1 MKKQYVSI
9 FNDMG
14 GEDMIFPATP
24 DLVSDGWPV
33 SEYDTWTVEFH
44 GHVVPDVR
52 TEMRGIWGVPIA
64 PTGVCVTVELISRG
78 AYDSGEQFVGLT
90 RPTQADIATLENCG
104 WVWDGAFAHKAE
116 SAF

>member
-14 GEDMIFPATP
+14 GEALISPATP
-24 DLVSDGWPV
+24 ELIADGWPV
-33 SEYDTWTVEFH
+33 CEYDTWTVKH
-44 GHVVPDVR
+44 GDHVVEDVR

-78 AYDSGEQFVGLT
+78 AYDSGEQYVGLT

-104 WVWDGAFAHKAE
+104 LVWDGAFAHKA
-116 SAF
+116 